1 MSNLRRWEKIVG
13 AKADRYFCKACGR
26 VSEEMLEECPDGVI
40 LNIDDRDVR
49 LPCSTWPYTRE
60 MAKVALQKKEGTDC
74 VFAGTILVG
83 DKTIEVTSIL
93 PAEVAEHLETVG
105 QELRLMRVRQQQERE
120 EKLARARMEEALR
133 REELSNNR
141 QLVPGLHG
149 ATLQELYGSPAQQNQ
164 NNDSFNQ
171 VAFEAERERL
181 RQLALARGESA
192 DWARQQQEAAR
203 QQAYEWG
210 RAYASRQAERRAAEN
225 KPEVT
230 VQEEEETAKEE
241 ADKQKGFFKRML
253 EKGWF

>member
-1 MSNLRRWEKIVG
+1 MYV
-13 AKADRYFCKACGR
+13 CKACGR

-60 MAKVALQKKEGTDC
+60 MAKVALQKKESTDC

-93 PAEVAEHLETVG
+93 PAGIAEDLVTIG
-105 QELRLMRVRQQQERE
+105 QELRLVRIKQVQELE
-120 EKLARARMEEALR
+120 EKLARARAEEALR
-133 REELSNNR
+133 EEEQRKLSENGMWTGGV
-141 QLVPGLHG
+141 LG
-149 ATLQELYGSPAQQNQ
+149 AIGAGPNANMDHFDHSAFCNAFENQRRLLQQEGASAVQIRAQQ
-164 NNDSFNQ
+164 
-171 VAFEAERERL
+171 ER
-181 RQLALARGESA
+181 S
-192 DWARQQQEAAR
+192 R

-210 RAYASRQAERRAAEN
+210 REFARRQAERRAAEN